1 LDKGPR
7 RKTSLI
13 FSTGNQPGALYEVL
27 KIFAENSINMV
38 KLESRPIHGKP
49 WEYMFYVDIETDSE
63 SETFK
68 PVLDLLNE
76 KTDYFK
82 ILGSY

>member
-7 RKTSLI
+7 RKSSLI

-63 SETFK
+63 SETFR

-76 KTDYFK
+76 KTDYLK

>member
-1 LDKGPR
+1 M
-7 RKTSLI
+7 S
-13 FSTGNQPGALYEVL
+13 N
-27 KIFAENSINMV
+27 
-38 KLESRPIHGKP
+38 
-49 WEYMFYVDIETDSE
+49 IETDSE
-63 SETFK
+63 AETFR